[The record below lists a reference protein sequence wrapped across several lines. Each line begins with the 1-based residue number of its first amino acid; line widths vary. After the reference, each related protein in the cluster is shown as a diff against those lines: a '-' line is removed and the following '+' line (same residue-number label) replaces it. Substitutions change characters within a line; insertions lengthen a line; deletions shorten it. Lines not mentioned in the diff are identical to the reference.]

1 LQIQALPARQR
12 FQLLP
17 PRSRPD
23 PDSHVLTPPCGPR
36 KERLDFTFDR
46 SQSWN
51 CIALVLA
58 FLGYLIARAEFTAA
72 TKMRFNGNTCEKKFV
87 ATRRR
92 SGGPFHATALGH
104 VSRLN
109 CWMILNVGGV
119 LVPSTG
125 CEY

>member
-1 LQIQALPARQR
+1 
-12 FQLLP
+12 
-17 PRSRPD
+17 
-23 PDSHVLTPPCGPR
+23 
-36 KERLDFTFDR
+36 
-46 SQSWN
+46 
-51 CIALVLA
+51 LA

-109 CWMILNVGGV
+109 CWMIFERWLRPRALDG
-119 LVPSTG
+119 LRIFTAAAL
-125 CEY
+125 

>member
-36 KERLDFTFDR
+36 KNDSISPFDG

-51 CIALVLA
+51 YIALVLA
-58 FLGYLIARAEFTAA
+58 FLGHLIARAEFTAA
-72 TKMRFNGNTCEKKFV
+72 TRMRFNGNTCEKNSLQRAAVPETRFMPLPHAMLV
-87 ATRRR
+87 A
-92 SGGPFHATALGH
+92 
-104 VSRLN
+104 
-109 CWMILNVGGV
+109 
-119 LVPSTG
+119 
-125 CEY
+125 